1 MGEEPDRKRAEGEIS
16 KAGVCRYMKLREAYE
31 SGLYEKK
38 AVLGKIQNELACH
51 PRRKRRSVIL
61 SLLQA
66 ETYLDAERPDQ
77 AALCLDDAW
86 ETVSAL
92 RDRIEHSIV
101 ITSTCSTVWNRT
113 RRRRTLCPPVQE
125 KAGGRQRPVLSAA
138 FCS

>member
-1 MGEEPDRKRAEGEIS
+1 
-16 KAGVCRYMKLREAYE
+16 MKLREAYE

-38 AVLGKIQNELACH
+38 AVLGKIQNELDAI
-51 PRRKRRSVIL
+51 RGANGGSVIL

-86 ETVSAL
+86 DTVSASETGS
-92 RDRIEHSIV
+92 EHSTV
-101 ITSTCSTVWNRT
+101 ITSTCSTAWNRT
-113 RRRRTLCPPVQE
+113 RRRRTLWSACSG
-125 KAGGRQRPVLSAA
+125 KNWRMSMAGSTCS